1 MEAALTDLYLAAL
14 ELDRKLDAVPVF
26 RYRLTF
32 DGDHEDIDSIQLTRR
47 GARMLSGANGWCAV
61 TDDGPWRILSLR
73 PLNVLKHKWGGMC
86 CTASDETACELKSAN
101 PAERAAIQRLLNQC
115 LMQGARK
122 LAYASKGGLEA
133 EQGAGNLVR
142 LTDCQPSERVPAAG
156 DYLDA
161 FQSVTLIPDV
171 LPDGTALVGFDVRH
185 RLLPRPHVTLD
196 WVIRKRPEWMEG
208 IRRVR
213 HRYMNNGQYL
223 TAELIGVAAGR
234 TALST
239 LQTAKGEVR
248 LLDYHEGKGNLP
260 EGEREAVAASHV
272 VRVRYGRDTRATPA
286 EHLAA
291 LLQPMF
297 DFETLSQIDS
307 RLLERIARNL
317 KWPVGERLKAATRL
331 VKGLRVSELE
341 AGLHS
346 VVDAERYAR
355 ALKPEFR
362 LRFRGGAVAGDE
374 KAVLRHGAYQGMTR
388 KLVVPLVVGGTA
400 AERDAAARHFGE
412 VERICRKWHS
422 DLPKWTAAP
431 PADDA
436 EMLNHRLDQRKPEST
451 LLLIGLGR
459 GADKRKIRNVAYRY
473 GLATQFMRL
482 DHPPRTYQNTYY
494 NNLAAGLFSK
504 GGGILCAIDDMP
516 GETDLF
522 IGLDLG
528 GISQRAPGLAFLFTR
543 EGAQLGW
550 QLAEAQRGE
559 RVEDAVLK
567 DLLERSL
574 EAYRQAHS
582 GALPRRIAL
591 HRDGRLFESLDVIR
605 DFERE
610 HSVDMDVL
618 EVVKSGCPPL
628 YRRAVGAENRKVF
641 RNPEVGDAFELPDL
655 DELIIATYSGE
666 ELGSSWGD
674 KVTVRPLRLRKR
686 YGETDLHTLAR
697 QVVLLSRIHGA
708 SLYRHPRLPVTTH
721 HADRF
726 ATLRQECN
734 LDDLSKMDR
743 LCPVYL

>member
-1 MEAALTDLYLAAL
+1 MTELSLAAL
-14 ELDRKLDAVPVF
+14 ELDRKLDVLPVYC
-26 RYRLTF
+26 YRLTF
-32 DGDHEDIDSIQLTRR
+32 DRDHEDTDPTQLTRR

-61 TDDGPWRILSLR
+61 TDDGPWRVLSLS
-73 PLNVLKHKWGGMC
+73 PLKVLKHEWGGTC
-86 CTASDETACELKSAN
+86 CTACDETPGVLQSRTH
-101 PAERAAIQRLLNQC
+101 AERGAIQRLLNQC
-115 LMQGARK
+115 LMHGGRK
-122 LAYASKGGLEA
+122 LAYASNGHLEA
-133 EQGAGNLVR
+133 EAGAGNLVR
-142 LTDCQPSERVPAAG
+142 LTTCQPSERVKAG
-156 DYLDA
+156 SDYLDA
-161 FQSVTLIPDV
+161 FQSVTLIPEV

-185 RLLPRPHVTLD
+185 RLLPQPHVTLD
-196 WVIRKRPEWMEG
+196 WVIRKRPEWIEG

-213 HRYMNNGQYL
+213 HRYASNGQYGS
-223 TAELIGVAAGR
+223 ADLIGMVADR

-239 LQTAKGEVR
+239 FPTPKGEVS
-248 LLDYHEGKGNLP
+248 LLDYHESKGNIP
-260 EGEREAVAASHV
+260 DDEREAVAASQV
-272 VRVRYGRDTRATPA
+272 VHVRYGRDARAKPM

-291 LLQPMF
+291 LLLPMF
-297 DFETLSQIDS
+297 DFETLSNIDS
-307 RLLERIARNL
+307 RLLERIASSL
-317 KWPVGERLKAATRL
+317 KWPVGERLKAAFRL
-331 VKGLRVSELE
+331 VKGLQVSELG
-341 AGLHS
+341 ACLQPLKDTH
-346 VVDAERYAR
+346 RYLR
-355 ALKPEFR
+355 TLKPEFR
-362 LRFRGGAVAGDE
+362 LRFRGAAVADSE
-374 KAVLRHGAYQGMTR
+374 KAVLRHGAYRGMTR
-388 KLVVPLVVGGTA
+388 KLVVPLVVGGTDLEQEA
-400 AERDAAARHFGE
+400 AVRHFQE
-412 VERICRKWHS
+412 VERVCRKWHP
-422 DLPKWTAAP
+422 DLTSWKTAA

-436 EMLNHRLDQRKPEST
+436 EALNQRLGQRKPDNT

-459 GADKRKIRNVAYRY
+459 GADKKKIRDVAYRY

-482 DHPPRTYQNTYY
+482 DHPPRTYQPSYY
-494 NNLAAGLFSK
+494 NNLAAGVFSK
-504 GGGILCAIDDMP
+504 GGGVLCAIDDMP
-516 GETDLF
+516 GDTDLF

-528 GISQRAPGLAFLFTR
+528 GVSQRAPGLAFLFTR

-559 RVEDAVLK
+559 RVEDAVLG

-574 EAYRQAHS
+574 QAYRQVHL

-605 DFERE
+605 NFERD
-610 HSVDMDVL
+610 HSVQVDVL

-628 YRRAVGAENRKVF
+628 YRRGVVAENKKAF
-641 RNPEVGDAFELPDL
+641 RNPEVGDAFELPGL

>member
-1 MEAALTDLYLAAL
+1 MTELSLAAL
-14 ELDRKLDAVPVF
+14 ELDRKLDVLPVYC
-26 RYRLTF
+26 YRLTF
-32 DGDHEDIDSIQLTRR
+32 DRDHEDTDPTQLTRR

-61 TDDGPWRILSLR
+61 TDDGPWRVLSLS
-73 PLNVLKHKWGGMC
+73 PLKVLKHEWGGTC
-86 CTASDETACELKSAN
+86 CTASDETPGALQSGTH
-101 PAERAAIQRLLNQC
+101 AERGAIQRLLNQC
-115 LMQGARK
+115 LMQGGRK
-122 LAYASKGGLEA
+122 LAYASNGHLEA
-133 EQGAGNLVR
+133 EAGAGNLVR
-142 LTDCQPSERVPAAG
+142 LTTCQPSERVKAG
-156 DYLDA
+156 SDYLDA
-161 FQSVTLIPDV
+161 FQSVTLIPEV

-185 RLLPRPHVTLD
+185 RLLPQPHVTLD
-196 WVIRKRPEWMEG
+196 WVIRKRPEWIEG

-213 HRYMNNGQYL
+213 HRYASNGQYGS
-223 TAELIGVAAGR
+223 ADLIGMVADR

-239 LQTAKGEVR
+239 FPTPKGEVS
-248 LLDYHEGKGNLP
+248 LLDYHESKGNIP
-260 EGEREAVAASHV
+260 DDEREAVAASQV
-272 VRVRYGRDTRATPA
+272 VHVRYGRDTRAKPM

-291 LLQPMF
+291 LLLPMF
-297 DFETLSQIDS
+297 DFETLSNIDS
-307 RLLERIARNL
+307 RLLERIASSL
-317 KWPVGERLKAATRL
+317 KWPVGERLKAAFRL
-331 VKGLRVSELE
+331 VKGLQVSELG
-341 AGLHS
+341 ACLQPLKDTH
-346 VVDAERYAR
+346 RYLR
-355 ALKPEFR
+355 TLKPEFR
-362 LRFRGGAVAGDE
+362 LRFRGAAVADSE
-374 KAVLRHGAYQGMTR
+374 KAVLRHGAYRGMTR
-388 KLVVPLVVGGTA
+388 KLVVPLVVGGTDLEQEA
-400 AERDAAARHFGE
+400 AVRHFQE
-412 VERICRKWHS
+412 VERVCRKWHP
-422 DLPKWTAAP
+422 DLTSWRTAG

-436 EMLNHRLDQRKPEST
+436 EALNQRLGQRRPDNT

-459 GADKRKIRNVAYRY
+459 GADKKKIRDVAYRY

-482 DHPPRTYQNTYY
+482 DHPPRTYQPSYY
-494 NNLAAGLFSK
+494 NNLAAGVFSK
-504 GGGILCAIDDMP
+504 GGGVLCAIDDMP
-516 GETDLF
+516 GDTDLF

-528 GISQRAPGLAFLFTR
+528 GVSQRAPGLAFLFTR

-559 RVEDAVLK
+559 RVEDAVLG

-574 EAYRQAHS
+574 QAYRQVHL
-582 GALPRRIAL
+582 GAVPRRIAL

-605 DFERE
+605 NFELDY
-610 HSVDMDVL
+610 SVRVDVL

-628 YRRAVGAENRKVF
+628 YRRGVVAQNKKAF
-641 RNPEVGDAFELPDL
+641 RNPEVGDAFELPGL

>member
-1 MEAALTDLYLAAL
+1 MTELSLAAL
-14 ELDRKLDAVPVF
+14 ELDRKLDVVLVF
-26 RYRLTF
+26 CYRVTF
-32 DGDHEDIDSIQLTRR
+32 DGDHEDIDPTQLTRR
-47 GARMLSGANGWCAV
+47 AARMLSGANGWCPV
-61 TDDGPWRILSLR
+61 TDDGPWRVLSLR
-73 PLNVLKHKWGGMC
+73 PLQVLRHEWSGTC
-86 CTASDETACELKSAN
+86 CTASDDTPGELRSEN
-101 PAERAAIQRLLNQC
+101 PAGRGAIQRLLNQC
-115 LMQGARK
+115 LYQGARK
-122 LAYASKGGLEA
+122 LAHASDGRLEA
-133 EQGAGNLVR
+133 EQGAANLVR
-142 LTDCQPSERVPAAG
+142 LTACQPSERVRAGG

-185 RLLPRPHVTLD
+185 RLLAHPHVTLD
-196 WVIRKRPEWMEG
+196 WVIRNRREWIEG

-213 HRYMNNGQYL
+213 HRYLFNGQYG
-223 TAELIGVAAGR
+223 TAELIGMVADR

-239 LQTAKGEVR
+239 FPTPKGEVS
-248 LLDYHEGKGNLP
+248 LLDYHKSKGNFA
-260 EGEREAVAASHV
+260 EIEREEVADSHV
-272 VRVRYGRDTRATPA
+272 VQVRYGRDTRAKPV

-307 RLLERIARNL
+307 RLLERIARSL
-317 KWPVGERLKAATRL
+317 KWPVGDRLKAANRL
-331 VKGLRVSELE
+331 VKGLQVSELE
-341 AGLHS
+341 ACLQP
-346 VVDAERYAR
+346 VENVQRYVR

-362 LRFRGGAVAGDE
+362 LRFGGGALADSE
-374 KAVLRHGAYQGMTR
+374 KAVLRYGAYQGMTR
-388 KLVVPLVVGGTA
+388 KQVVPLVVGGTV
-400 AERDAAARHFGE
+400 AEREAAARHFRE
-412 VERICRKWHS
+412 VERVCRQWHS
-422 DLPKWTAAP
+422 HLPEWKTAP
-431 PADDA
+431 PANDA
-436 EMLNHRLDQRKPEST
+436 EALNQRLGQRKPENT

-459 GADKRKIRNVAYRY
+459 GADKKKIRDVAYRY

-482 DHPPRTYQNTYY
+482 DHPPRTYQASYY
-494 NNLAAGLFSK
+494 SNLAAGVFSK
-504 GGGILCAIDDMP
+504 GGGVLCAIDDMP
-516 GETDLF
+516 GDTDLF

-528 GISQRAPGLAFLFTR
+528 GVSQRAPGLAFLFSR

-550 QLAEAQRGE
+550 QLADAQRGE
-559 RVEDAVLK
+559 RVEDRVLR

-574 EAYRQAHS
+574 QAYRQAHC
-582 GALPRRIAL
+582 GALPRRVAL
-591 HRDGRLFESLDVIR
+591 HRDGRLFESLEVIC
-605 DFERE
+605 DFERD
-610 HSVDMDVL
+610 HSVRVDVL

-628 YRRAVGAENRKVF
+628 YRRTVIEENRKEF
-641 RNPEVGDAFELPDL
+641 RNPEVGDAFELPGL